1 MNENDASQ
9 QSQPRSSMARAA
21 GFEPAKLGSIPS
33 GASTWTWG
41 NAFNGFAK
49 FIVMG
54 FIVIAVITVAT
65 ANIIVVALEQ
75 EEWPVVPVTE
85 VITCIR
91 WVDITGDTTWV
102 SEDELI
108 EPAEVMS
115 CGIFVKEND
124 DNLWLA
130 MDKALEDSTYNGT
143 GVFPKGV
150 IKSRKEI
157 ELTLE

>member
-1 MNENDASQ
+1 MNDDGSQ
-9 QSQPRSSMARAA
+9 QSRARSSTARAP
-21 GFEPAKLGSIPS
+21 GFEPGDLGSTPS
-33 GASTWTWG
+33 VPSNWTWG
-41 NAFNGFAK
+41 DAFNGFAK

-54 FIVIAVITVAT
+54 FVVIAVITVTT

-85 VITCIR
+85 TITCIR
-91 WVDITGDTTWV
+91 WVDITGDTSWV
-102 SEDELI
+102 SKDELI
-108 EPAEVMS
+108 EPAEIMS

-124 DNLWLA
+124 ENLWLA

-150 IKSRKEI
+150 IKGRKEI
-157 ELTLE
+157 EVILE